1 MPKVRKHLRGGSGPF
16 RGIVG
21 YPLEQLYEE
30 AAFIASHF
38 HWSEVEVLSMEHWER
53 RRWCE
58 EISRMNRTLNDT
70 MRRA

>member
-1 MPKVRKHLRGGSGPF
+1 MRESRRGGSRPF

-38 HWSEVEVLSMEHWER
+38 HWSETEILAMEHWER
-53 RRWCE
+53 RQWCE
-58 EISRMNRTLNDT
+58 EISRMNRTLNENVRT
-70 MRRA
+70 L